1 MEKLY
6 KQPALIAGIIFAVT
20 VVLGL
25 QLPKVELDNNNI
37 RFLPA
42 GNQAKITADY
52 IDETFGGQVMI
63 FVGLERPYRSIF
75 EKNFLTKVKKFS
87 NEIENFSIVK
97 SVNSIMSTQ
106 YIYGEGDT
114 IIVSE
119 LVPDDFSGTP
129 EEIAELK
136 RRIASWDLYQ
146 GSLVSEDHS
155 STQML
160 ITLNVKTEDNAR
172 PEVTKCIT
180 EIRQLAKDI
189 FADDVKLYFS
199 GLPILNATVNE
210 SIIADNLLLIPLVVV
225 VVLTVLFLSF
235 RRLIFVVL
243 PISTVLI
250 AVIWSIGLTGLFGI
264 KLSIITTI
272 LPVILVAIGHA
283 YGVHILTHYVREFR
297 DKELSLEEHRLL
309 VFDLMRKMMKPI
321 FIAAIT
327 TMTGFISFCF
337 TPIVP
342 MQEFGFSAS
351 VGVAAVFIVAVFF
364 IPSMLLIRG
373 PKNIKQ
379 IDAHNKVN
387 RTNDKFSSVVA
398 SIFLAIARRKYLVLF
413 LSVLVV
419 FISIF
424 GISRIVVDN
433 SVVDFFR
440 NETDISRSDRF
451 IREQFG
457 GSKELNLVIQADTT
471 EDLLHPDVLLA
482 IDGLSE
488 YLSNQ
493 VPMVGKV
500 VGYTDVIKRVNQVF
514 NTDQNPEGLT
524 PSKQDTRQNETQ
536 SGSFGFG
543 FNDDSFGFG
552 NFGFDNDNY
561 SDYNNFSA
569 QEASHD
575 INQYSAA
582 DIITFLDTASGV
594 SQRMNSGDLVREL
607 KRLTNYDGMA
617 YYEIPSQPERYGK
630 RTSEELQRLIANYLV
645 LLAGGDDMGYSN
657 DPLEPTA
664 LRMFIQLKTTGSQD
678 TQEVIDEIN
687 EYIAINF
694 PGYVRTMIGGGVT
707 QEMAVTNL
715 ILHSQII
722 SIFISVFM
730 IFIIVAISHKS
741 FVAGFIGAI
750 PLILAVLCNFIVMGF
765 LGIKLNLGTALI
777 ASLTVSIGIDDAIHF
792 IEFFKRET
800 KVAEHG
806 SLRRTFLACGK
817 AICITALSVGAGFG
831 VLGFSQFKI
840 IAELGILIGLC
851 MLSTTV
857 VSLTVMP
864 ALIMVIKPRF
874 IYKQEKP
881 REIS

>member
-6 KQPALIAGIIFAVT
+6 KHPAIIAGIIFAVT
-20 VVLGL
+20 IILGL

-63 FVGLERPYRSIF
+63 FVGLERSYRTIF
-75 EKNFLTKVKKFS
+75 EKNFLTKVKKFAD
-87 NEIENFSIVK
+87 EIENISLIK
-97 SVNSIMSTQ
+97 SVNSIMSSQ

-114 IIVSE
+114 IIVCE

-146 GSLVSEDHS
+146 GSLVSDDLS
-155 STQML
+155 STQL
-160 ITLNVKTEDNAR
+160 LVTLNVKTEDNAT
-172 PEVTKCIT
+172 PEVTKCLT
-180 EIRQLAKDI
+180 EIKQLAKDL
-189 FADDVKLYFS
+189 FADDDVKLYFS

-210 SIIADNLLLIPLVVV
+210 SIIADNLLLIPLVVI

-250 AVIWSIGLTGLFGI
+250 AVIWTIGLTGLLEI

-309 VFDLMRKMMKPI
+309 VFDLMRKMIKPI

-351 VGVAAVFIVAVFF
+351 VGVAAVFIVAIFF

-379 IDAHNKVN
+379 MDAHNRVN
-387 RTNDKFSSVVA
+387 RTNDRFSSVVA
-398 SIFLAIARRKYLVLF
+398 SVFLAIARRKYLVLF
-413 LSVLVV
+413 LSVLVI

-433 SVVDFFR
+433 SVVDFFK

-471 EDLLHPDVLLA
+471 EELLHPDVLLA

-488 YLSNQ
+488 YLSTQ
-493 VPMVGKV
+493 VPLVGKV

-514 NTDQNPEGLT
+514 NADQNPEGLR
-524 PSKQDTRQNETQ
+524 KEENQ
-536 SGSFGFG
+536 SDNFSFG

-552 NFGFDNDNY
+552 NFGFDNAD
-561 SDYNNFSA
+561 NFSVHN
-569 QEASHD
+569 SDTGGRSSPHD

-582 DIITFLDTASGV
+582 DLITFLDSASGV
-594 SQRMNSGDLVREL
+594 SSRMNSGDLVREL
-607 KRLTNYDGMA
+607 KRLTNYEGMA

-630 RTSEELQRLIANYLV
+630 QTPDELQRLIANYLV

-678 TQEVIDEIN
+678 TYGVIDIIN
-687 EYIAINF
+687 EYIALNF
-694 PGYVRTMIGGGVT
+694 PANVRTMIGGGVT
-707 QEMAVTNL
+707 QEIAVTDL
-715 ILHSQII
+715 ILNSQII
-722 SIFISVFM
+722 SIFISVVM

-741 FVAGFIGAI
+741 FVAGFIGTV

-777 ASLTVSIGIDDAIHF
+777 ASLTVSIAIDDAIHF
-792 IEFFKRET
+792 LEFFKRET
-800 KVAEHG
+800 KAAEHG
-806 SLRRTFLACGK
+806 ALRRTFLACGK
-817 AICITALSVGAGFG
+817 AICITAISVGMGFG

-851 MLSTTV
+851 MMSTTV

-874 IYKQEKP
+874 IYKQDKP

>member
-172 PEVTKCIT
+172 PEVTKFLT
-180 EIRQLAKDI
+180 EIRQLAKEI
-189 FADDVKLYFS
+189 FTDDAKLYFS

-210 SIIADNLLLIPLVVV
+210 SIIADNVLLIPLVVV

-250 AVIWSIGLTGLFGI
+250 AVIWTIGLTGLLEL

-283 YGVHILTHYVREFR
+283 YGVHILTHYVKEFR
-297 DKELSLEEHRLL
+297 DKELSLEEHRQL
-309 VFDLMRKMMKPI
+309 VFDLMRKMIKPI

-351 VGVAAVFIVAVFF
+351 VGVAAVFIVAIFF
-364 IPSMLLIRG
+364 IPSMLLLRG

-379 IDAHNKVN
+379 MAAHHKVN
-387 RTNDKFSSVVA
+387 RTNDRFSSVVA

-413 LSVLVV
+413 LSVLVI

-433 SVVDFFR
+433 SVVDFFK
-440 NETDISRSDRF
+440 NETDISKSDRF
-451 IREQFG
+451 ISEHFG

-471 EDLLHPDVLLA
+471 EELLHPDVLLA
-482 IDGLSE
+482 IDSLSD
-488 YLSNQ
+488 YLTNH
-493 VPMVGKV
+493 VPLVGKV
-500 VGYTDVIKRVNQVF
+500 VGYTDVIKRVNQVV
-514 NTDQNPEGLT
+514 NADQNPDGLAQRE
-524 PSKQDTRQNETQ
+524 PQ
-536 SGSFGFG
+536 SGGFG
-543 FNDDSFGFG
+543 FNNDNFGFG
-552 NFGFDNDNY
+552 NFGFDDDDHIGSVAV
-561 SDYNNFSA
+561 SDTSP
-569 QEASHD
+569 HD
-575 INQYSAA
+575 INQYSTA
-582 DIITFLDTASGV
+582 DIITFLDSASGV
-594 SQRMNSGDLVREL
+594 SQQMNSGDLVREL
-607 KRLTNYDGMA
+607 KRLTNYEGMA

-630 RTSEELQRLIANYLV
+630 RTSEELQKLIANYLV
-645 LLAGGDDMGYSN
+645 LLAGGDDSGYSN

-664 LRMFIQLKTTGSQD
+664 LRMFIQLKTTGSSD
-678 TQEVIDEIN
+678 TYGVMNIIN
-687 EYIAINF
+687 EYIALNF

-707 QEMAVTNL
+707 QEIAVTDL

-741 FVAGFIGAI
+741 FVAGFIGTI

-777 ASLTVSIGIDDAIHF
+777 ASLTVSIAIDDAIHF
-792 IEFFKRET
+792 LEFFKRET
-800 KVAEHG
+800 KAAEHG

-857 VSLTVMP
+857 VSLTVIP

-874 IYKQEKP
+874 IYNQEKP
-881 REIS
+881 KEIS